1 MPILTSTVCNCLLA
15 LLVWVGGPAFA
26 ASSQR
31 ITPVVRAVSS
41 AAPAVVNITSSHIG
55 RSSPLELFFE
65 QGNDPFGELGR
76 KGKRVSL
83 GSGLIV
89 DGEKGLVLT
98 NAHVLAGGDEI
109 MVHLQDGREYRA
121 TIRGIEPD
129 FDIAVLQLK
138 DAPRLPALALGT
150 SSDLMPGET
159 VIAIGN
165 PFGFGHTV
173 TTGVISALD
182 RSIRSPGGML
192 TELIQTDAAINPG
205 NSGGPLLNIEG
216 TLIGI
221 NTAIDARAEG
231 IGFAIPIDKARRVM
245 DGLVSNGRIEPLW
258 LGAIVQ
264 NIDQRTA
271 RAIGLADVGGAM
283 VTMVEPGTPA
293 EMAGIRPGD
302 VITRINSTN
311 LRDKR
316 DYINTLRNQTA
327 GEQISVDLIRDG
339 KPVQL
344 ELKPAPFDD
353 NAARNLLERRWGFT
367 AQENRGAVRVA
378 SVDAKGPAAY
388 LKKGDIIRSVD
399 KTPVSSLENLFSAFR
414 NARMSSR
421 VVLLIE
427 RNGRNYYGWL
437 VP

>member
-1 MPILTSTVCNCLLA
+1 M
-15 LLVWVGGPAFA
+15 LVWGVQPAFA
-26 ASSQR
+26 VSAQR

-41 AAPAVVNITSSHIG
+41 VAPAVVNITSSQVG
-55 RSSPLELFFE
+55 RSSPLEQYFE
-65 QGNDPFGELGR
+65 PGFNPFGDLR
-76 KGKRVSL
+76 RRGKRVSL

-89 DGEKGLVLT
+89 DGKQGLVLT

-129 FDIAVLQLK
+129 FDIAVLQLH
-138 DAPRLPALALGT
+138 DAPSLPAIALGT

-231 IGFAIPIDKARRVM
+231 IGFAIPIDKAKRVM
-245 DGLVSNGRIEPLW
+245 EGLVSHGRLEPLW
-258 LGAIVQ
+258 LGVIVEDM
-264 NIDQRTA
+264 DQRAA
-271 RAIGLADVGGAM
+271 RALGLAQADGAL
-283 VTMVEPGTPA
+283 VTAVEPGTPA
-293 EMAGIRPGD
+293 AGGGIQPGD
-302 VITRINSTN
+302 VITRLNSTN

-316 DYINTLRNQTA
+316 DYINALRNQTA
-327 GEQISVDLIRDG
+327 GEQISIDLIRDG
-339 KPVQL
+339 EHIALK
-344 ELKPAPFDD
+344 LKPTPFDD
-353 NAARNLLERRWGFT
+353 KAARNLLARRWGFT
-367 AQENRGAVRVA
+367 AEESGGIVRID
-378 SVDAKGPAAY
+378 SVDTKGPAGY

-399 KTPVSSLENLFSAFR
+399 KTPVSSLDGLLSAFR
-414 NARMSSR
+414 NARMASR
-421 VVLLIE
+421 VMLLIE

>member
-1 MPILTSTVCNCLLA
+1 MPILISTVCSFLA
-15 LLVWVGGPAFA
+15 AMLVWGALPALA
-26 ASSQR
+26 ASAQR
-31 ITPVVRAVSS
+31 ITPVVRAVSTV
-41 AAPAVVNITSSHIG
+41 APAVVNITSSQVG
-55 RSSPLELFFE
+55 RSSPLEQYFE
-65 QGNDPFGELGR
+65 PGLNPFGDPR
-76 KGKRVSL
+76 RRGKRVSL

-89 DGEKGLVLT
+89 DGKQGLVLT

-129 FDIAVLQLK
+129 FDIAVLQLH
-138 DAPRLPALALGT
+138 DAPSLPAIALGT

-245 DGLVSNGRIEPLW
+245 EGLVSHGRIEPLW
-258 LGAIVQ
+258 LGAIVEDV
-264 NIDQRTA
+264 DQRAA
-271 RAIGLADVGGAM
+271 RALGLAQAAGAL
-283 VTMVEPGTPA
+283 VTAVEPGTPA
-293 EMAGIRPGD
+293 AGGGIHPGD
-302 VITRINSTN
+302 VITRLNSTN

-327 GEQISVDLIRDG
+327 GEQISIDLIRDG
-339 KPVQL
+339 EHIALK
-344 ELKPAPFDD
+344 LKPAPFDD
-353 NAARNLLERRWGFT
+353 NVASNLLARRWGFT
-367 AQENRGAVRVA
+367 AEESRGAVRIA
-378 SVDAKGPAAY
+378 SVDAKGPAGH

-399 KTPVSSLENLFSAFR
+399 KTPVSSLDGLLSAFR
-414 NARMSSR
+414 NARMASR
-421 VVLLIE
+421 VMLLIE

-437 VP
+437 MP

>member
-1 MPILTSTVCNCLLA
+1 MPILTSTLFSCLLA
-15 LLVWVGGPAFA
+15 LLIASAQPVLAV
-26 ASSQR
+26 SSQR
-31 ITPVVRAVSS
+31 ITPVVSAVSRV
-41 AAPAVVNITSSHIG
+41 APAVVNITSSHTG
-55 RSSPLELFFE
+55 RPSPLELYL
-65 QGNDPFGELGR
+65 GPGANPFDDRGR
-76 KGKRVSL
+76 RGKRVSL

-109 MVHLQDGREYRA
+109 MAHLQDGREYRA
-121 TIRGIEPD
+121 TIRGVEPD
-129 FDIAVLQLK
+129 FDIAVLQLQ
-138 DAPRLPALALGT
+138 DAPRLPAIALGT
-150 SSDLMPGET
+150 SSDLMAGET

-192 TELIQTDAAINPG
+192 TDLIQTDAAINPG

-245 DGLVSNGRIEPLW
+245 EGLVSQGRIEPLW
-258 LGAIVQ
+258 LGTIVQ
-264 NIDQRTA
+264 DVDQRAA
-271 RAIGLADVGGAM
+271 RALGLAEAAGAL
-283 VTMVEPGTPA
+283 VTSVEPGTPA
-293 EMAGIRPGD
+293 EAAGVRPGD
-302 VITRINSTN
+302 VIRRINSTN

-327 GEQISVDLIRDG
+327 TEQISIDLIRDG
-339 KPVQL
+339 KHIVL
-344 ELKPAPFDD
+344 TLKPAPFGD
-353 NAARNLLERRWGFT
+353 NVAAKLLARRWGFT
-367 AQENRGAVRVA
+367 AQENRGRVRIA
-378 SVDAKGPAAY
+378 SVDAKGPAGY
-388 LKKGDIIRSVD
+388 LKNGDIIRSVD
-399 KTPVSSLENLFSAFR
+399 KTPVSSLGDLFSAFR

-421 VVLLIE
+421 VMLLIE

-437 VP
+437 MP